1 MLKKCHMTFLRFS
14 GALAALVLTT
24 SCVTAGLPSSNNRAW
39 YNSDEAPRAGE
50 AYSDFLIARFAAMTN
65 DPVEAAQRY
74 AAAIETAPEN
84 SGIAERA
91 VFSSLLAGEYDRAVK
106 LAKVAEVRGSDAT
119 LIKLTLGVDAIER
132 DDQKRAAV
140 LLDETSFGPF
150 NRMVARG
157 LSAWGVSESEGAD
170 AAVQYLTDVLTGD
183 PSLDSATLYLMGL
196 IQMSAGDD
204 DAALVTFNTLW
215 MDGARLAVGVEAYAE
230 LLAAGGDRAQ
240 AAGVLKDFRANV
252 GQNASLQK
260 LRGKI
265 EAGDVI
271 TPRRLSAKEGAALA
285 LYVPAAAL
293 TMQTDDD
300 LAGVYFVLALALNP
314 DLHVARSLWGQALDN
329 AGRRGEAIQVLEGIP
344 FESDFYATAR
354 GQMAWAYRRE
364 GQNQKALDVAGEA
377 LAHSPDRDLKVQL
390 SDLYRSME
398 RHGEAEAVL
407 TEVITEDAQEGN
419 TDWRLLYARGAAR
432 EQLGRWPEAEADL
445 RAAIMINADDASLLN
460 YLGYAYVDRGKNL
473 NEAFDLIRKAVALK
487 PNSGYIVDSLGWAHY
502 RFGRYEMALRYLER
516 AVELEPADSVLN
528 DHLGDVYWH
537 LGRRL
542 EARFQWERALKLE
555 PTDRDRA
562 IIEDKLGGAPPEAVL
577 LNADAGLGE
586 SQLALQ
592 TQ

>member
-1 MLKKCHMTFLRFS
+1 MLKKCGMTFLRFS

-24 SCVTAGLPSSNNRAW
+24 SCVTAGLPSANNGVWNNA
-39 YNSDEAPRAGE
+39 DKAPRVGE

-74 AAAIETAPEN
+74 ADAIETAPEN

-91 VFSSLLAGEYDRAVK
+91 VFSSLLAGNYDRAVR
-106 LAKVAEVRGSDAT
+106 LAKVAESRGSDAT

-132 DDQKRAAV
+132 DDQKRVAT

-157 LSAWGVSESEGAD
+157 LSAWGLAETEGAE
-170 AAVQYLTDVLTGD
+170 AAVQHLTGVLTGD

-215 MDGARLAVGVEAYAE
+215 ADGARLAVGVEAYAE
-230 LLAAGGDRAQ
+230 LLAAKGDRGRAVE
-240 AAGVLKDFRANV
+240 VLKSFRANV
-252 GQNASLQK
+252 GQNASLQN
-260 LRGKI
+260 LRKRI
-265 EAGDVI
+265 EAGDEI
-271 TPRRLSAKEGAALA
+271 APQRLSTKHGAALA

-329 AGRRGEAIQVLEGIP
+329 AGRRTEAIKVLEGIP
-344 FESDFYATAR
+344 IGTEFYATAR
-354 GQMAWAYRRE
+354 GQMAWAYRRD

-398 RHGEAEAVL
+398 RHGEAETVL
-407 TEVITEDAQEGN
+407 TEVIIEDAQEGR

-432 EQLGRWPEAEADL
+432 EQLGRWPEAETDL
-445 RAAIMINADDASLLN
+445 RSAIAINADDASLLN

-473 NEAFDLIRKAVALK
+473 NEAFDLIRKAVSLK
-487 PNSGYIVDSLGWAHY
+487 PDSGFIVDSLGWAHY
-502 RFGRYEMALRYLER
+502 RFGRYEMAQRYLER

-537 LGRRL
+537 LERRL
-542 EARFQWERALKLE
+542 EARFQWERALKLG
-555 PTDRDRA
+555 PSDRDKP
-562 IIEDKLGGAPPEAVL
+562 IIIDKLAGAPPEAVM
-577 LNADAGLGE
+577 LNADVGLDDPD
-586 SQLALQ
+586 STLQ